1 MRATLQS
8 KRFLSFVAACVL
20 LVVSGCS
27 DSAGKACDGV
37 DGLNAACR
45 TCVDDLPQG
54 PNESAEACAAF
65 AEEFGCECAEFGGD
79 CRNSDI
85 AAKAYCEVRGCER
98 QPACPTPR

>member
-65 AEEFGCECAEFGGD
+65 AEEFGCECALGHRRESLLRGARLRTATGLPDASVSGGW
-79 CRNSDI
+79 R
-85 AAKAYCEVRGCER
+85 VV
-98 QPACPTPR
+98 